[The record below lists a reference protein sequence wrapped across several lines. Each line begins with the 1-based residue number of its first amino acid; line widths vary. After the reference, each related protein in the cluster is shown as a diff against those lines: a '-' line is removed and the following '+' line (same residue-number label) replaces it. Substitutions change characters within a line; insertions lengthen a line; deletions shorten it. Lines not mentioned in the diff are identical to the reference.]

1 MLLRFLSLLFAIVSS
16 VFALQDYHEVYNR
29 EAFQTCS
36 SIANYHGVASDKRV
50 PGVSLEVLN
59 HPSQKFKLSALFI
72 RESDLGKTGIKSPDD
87 LVICTDKLIKANK
100 CQPSEKDHIIVR
112 GVELAEESYF
122 NTVIT
127 PKATKQEFRIEKS
140 GSYCVLALFQTSSK
154 EDGQVLLNWTQS
166 YGELIPSDYTYL
178 HILLVLSLLYI
189 ATACG
194 YYYYVFKRANDQLN
208 KNADGGIE
216 RKNRIIQRKILT
228 YMVLASL
235 SHIFRAFHLVLVNKF
250 GYVHDKFFVAFV
262 DFFSLAFDTVFA
274 VWTCYNLLMI
284 SFGHV
289 LIGGFKPSTLSII
302 CVRLLTGVT
311 FITFLIFALEEST
324 LYTVLDDLSG
334 RVATVLVY
342 IEVCIFSLV
351 VVVSSFFTY
360 KKLVKQSKS
369 ATAKRFIVTM
379 TLVSTPAVFLLFVNH
394 FAYKFSHLAL
404 EAVSK
409 VTSYSYVYNYVI
421 LVLVALLWKSSL
433 LESEVVNVD

>member
-1 MLLRFLSLLFAIVSS
+1 MLLRFSSFLLAIAS
-16 VFALQDYHEVYNR
+16 VLALQDYHEVYNK

-36 SIANYHGVASDKRV
+36 SIADYHGVASDKRA
-50 PGVSLEVLN
+50 PGVSVEVLN
-59 HPSQKFKLSALFI
+59 HSSQKFKLAALFI

-112 GVELAEESYF
+112 GVELAENSYL

-127 PKATKQEFRIEKS
+127 PKSAKQSFKVEKS
-140 GSYCVLALFQTSSK
+140 ASYCVLAFFQTSSK
-154 EDGQVLLNWTQS
+154 EDGQILLTWTQA
-166 YGELIPSDYTYL
+166 YGELIPSDYAYM
-178 HILLVLSLLYI
+178 HILFVLCLLYI

-194 YYYYVFKRANDQLN
+194 YYYYVFKRSSDQPN
-208 KNADGGIE
+208 KNSDGGIE
-216 RKNRIIQRKILT
+216 RKNRMIQRKILT
-228 YMVLASL
+228 YIVLASL
-235 SHIFRAFHLVLVNKF
+235 SHVFRASHLVLVNRF
-250 GYVHDKFFVAFV
+250 GYVHDKMFVAFM
-262 DFFSLAFDTVFA
+262 DFLSLAFDTFFA
-274 VWTCYNLLMI
+274 VWTCYNVLMI

-289 LIGGFKPSTLSII
+289 LIGGFSPSKVSII

-360 KKLVKQSKS
+360 KKLVKLSKY
-369 ATAKRFIVTM
+369 ATAKRFLITM
-379 TLVSTPAVFLLFVNH
+379 ALISTPAVFLLFVNH
-394 FAYKFSHLAL
+394 FAYKFSDLAL

-409 VTSYSYVYNYVI
+409 VTSFSYVYNYII

-433 LESEVVNVD
+433 LDSEVANVD